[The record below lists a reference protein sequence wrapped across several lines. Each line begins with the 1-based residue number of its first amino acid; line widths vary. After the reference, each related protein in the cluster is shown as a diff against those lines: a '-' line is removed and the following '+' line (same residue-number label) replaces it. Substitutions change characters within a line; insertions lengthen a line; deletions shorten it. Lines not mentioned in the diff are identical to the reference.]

1 MPKVIHTVGNM
12 VNVPPVESIAKH
24 NSNDQIIFVGK
35 MSYEP
40 NVVAVTFFSTKIFP
54 NLKNKFPNLHFY
66 IIGANP
72 DSRVKKLSE
81 IEGIVVTGFV
91 DSIEPY
97 FQNSTIV
104 VAPMLT
110 GAGIQNKIIQ
120 AMSYGCC
127 VATTSIGAEG
137 LIIEKNEIAIYNTEE
152 DWISGVEKLLLDVNE
167 RKVLGRKARDYVKN
181 NLSKDVI
188 AKQFNAFI
196 EYALKLNHPSDSR
209 FR

>member
-1 MPKVIHTVGNM
+1 MEKIIHTVGNK
-12 VNVPPVESIAKH
+12 VDIPKDDDVAKH
-24 NSNDQIIFVGK
+24 KFDNQIIFVGK

-40 NVVAVTFFSTKIFP
+40 NIVAVTYFANFIFP
-54 NLKNKFPNLHFY
+54 KLKEIIPDLRFT

-72 DSRVKKLSE
+72 DNRVYKLRE
-81 IEGIVVTGFV
+81 ISGVEITGFV
-91 DSIEPY
+91 DSVEPY

-137 LIIEKNEIAIYNTEE
+137 LSIENNEIAIFGNEQ
-152 DWISGVEKLLLDVNE
+152 DWIEGLSILLKNRDLRREMGV
-167 RKVLGRKARDYVKN
+167 KARNYVIEHLSN
-181 NLSKDVI
+181 NII
-188 AKQFNAFI
+188 AKQFWNFI
-196 EYALKLNHPSDSR
+196 NSVKI
-209 FR
+209 

>member
-1 MPKVIHTVGNM
+1 MEKIIHTVGNK
-12 VNVPPVESIAKH
+12 VDIPKDDDVAKH
-24 NSNDQIIFVGK
+24 TVDNQIIFVGK

-40 NVVAVTFFSTKIFP
+40 NVVAVTYFANFIFP
-54 NLKNKFPNLHFY
+54 KLKEIIPDLRFT

-72 DSRVKKLSE
+72 DNRVYKLRE
-81 IEGIVVTGFV
+81 ISGVEITGFV
-91 DSIEPY
+91 DSVEPY

-137 LIIEKNEIAIYNTEE
+137 LSIENNEIAIFGNEQ
-152 DWISGVEKLLLDVNE
+152 DWIEGLSILLKNRDLRREMGV
-167 RKVLGRKARDYVKN
+167 KARNYVIEHLSN
-181 NLSKDVI
+181 NII
-188 AKQFNAFI
+188 AKQFWNFI
-196 EYALKLNHPSDSR
+196 NSVKI
-209 FR
+209 